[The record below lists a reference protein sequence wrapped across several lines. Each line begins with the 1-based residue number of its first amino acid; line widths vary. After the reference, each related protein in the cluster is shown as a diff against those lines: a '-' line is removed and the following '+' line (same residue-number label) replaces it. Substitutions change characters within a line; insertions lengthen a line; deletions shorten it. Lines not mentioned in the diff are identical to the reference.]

1 MSKKNLG
8 VLIIGCGGHARFVL
22 SILNN
27 IKYKVAGLINL
38 GEGFNSKEV
47 IMNTPVIGCRSS
59 LLQFR
64 EQGFEE
70 VILAIGDNAIRE
82 ELYAEVIELDF
93 KLPSIIHSSAILD
106 ASASK
111 GQGNVIGPNVIIGAE
126 VKIGSNNI
134 INSAAMIEH
143 QSVVGNHCHISL
155 SAILCGAVSIGDGVF
170 IGANSTVID
179 KVSLAS
185 HTIVG
190 AGTNIIKSVYENGT
204 TLMGNPGRVRK

>member
-134 INSAAMIEH
+134 INS
-143 QSVVGNHCHISL
+143 L